1 MHDWMIGVGFIVLLM
16 APCFIAMSVRTEDAE
31 VKREDQEAAGT
42 PSARCLK
49 LL

>member
-16 APCFIAMSVRTEDAE
+16 APCFIAMRTGVEDAE
-31 VKREDQEAAGT
+31 AKSDAQEAGGA
-42 PSARCLK
+42 PAARRLK

>member
-16 APCFIAMSVRTEDAE
+16 TPCFIAMRNDDEDAE
-31 VKREDQEAAGT
+31 VKGEDQEAAGG
-42 PSARCLK
+42 PSARRLK